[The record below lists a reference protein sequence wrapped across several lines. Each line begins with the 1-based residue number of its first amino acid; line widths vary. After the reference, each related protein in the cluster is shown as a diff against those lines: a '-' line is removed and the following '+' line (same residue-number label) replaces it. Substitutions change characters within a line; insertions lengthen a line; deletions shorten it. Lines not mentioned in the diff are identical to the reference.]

1 MQPYMPYIHTVY
13 YSERFFTFFEPL
25 YNYITLSCIVTY
37 SHTCINIDFLYVVS
51 VHISLHAFETLD
63 TRANDAEMRA
73 KKKYT
78 RKKGEIREA
87 QKEGGD
93 ENIRGGEKAFL
104 FDIRPAVIQ
113 DERALICT

>member
-1 MQPYMPYIHTVY
+1 MPYIHTVY

-37 SHTCINIDFLYVVS
+37 SHTCINIGFYMWFLYIYLS
-51 VHISLHAFETLD
+51 MRSRYWIHART
-63 TRANDAEMRA
+63 TRRCVR
-73 KKKYT
+73 KKIYK

-93 ENIRGGEKAFL
+93 ENTRWRKSVSF
-104 FDIRPAVIQ
+104 RRTAVIQ